1 MVQNIILTLS
11 AASGLPP
18 NVNQEVCLWEYF
30 QGGYSKAVSL
40 WSSAWIAKTV
50 DTFVAEV
57 SARVARRCDERSGK
71 LFYCILCEC
80 ELNWVL

>member
-1 MVQNIILTLS
+1 MVTLS

-30 QGGYSKAVSL
+30 KGGYSKAVSGR
-40 WSSAWIAKTV
+40 SAAWIAKTV
-50 DTFVAEV
+50 DTSVAEV
-57 SARVARRCDERSGK
+57 SASMARRCDERSSK
-71 LFYCILCEC
+71 LFYCILCES